1 MARLTLQL
9 TFYDPRTG
17 AQVGPQPTVTLQ
29 SGQVTQLN
37 DLWARYGLP
46 ADATNLLLV
55 VRETSGIAQIHGYI
69 SMKDTFTNDGLFFF
83 MQ

>member
-1 MARLTLQL
+1 
-9 TFYDPRTG
+9 
-17 AQVGPQPTVTLQ
+17 
-29 SGQVTQLN
+29 
-37 DLWARYGLP
+37 LP